1 MRRVAFVWALALAGS
16 PLRADTDLPP
26 PRYANQQLADSRQ
39 EAAAAALMDE
49 IRCLVCQ
56 GQAIADSD
64 ADLAGEMRA
73 MIRERVARGEKP
85 AAIRAWLI
93 DRYGPWISYR
103 PPVEPL
109 TWPLWIA
116 PILLLAGGLWLLR
129 GRFGR
134 RRP

>member
-1 MRRVAFVWALALAGS
+1 MRRVAFLLALALTAS
-16 PLRADTDLPP
+16 PLPADTDLPP
-26 PRYANQQLADSRQ
+26 PRYANQQLADPRQ
-39 EAAAAALMDE
+39 EAAAGALMEE

-85 AAIRAWLI
+85 AAIRSWLI